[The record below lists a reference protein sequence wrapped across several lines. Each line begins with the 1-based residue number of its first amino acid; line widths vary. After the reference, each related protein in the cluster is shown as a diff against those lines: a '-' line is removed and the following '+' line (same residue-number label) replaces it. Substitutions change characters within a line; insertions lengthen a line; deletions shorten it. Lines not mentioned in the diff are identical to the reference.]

1 MLKHPLERLR
11 NSFSEVEDAR
21 AKNVSHLL
29 IDIIVLAICGV
40 LSGADSWVEVEKYGQ
55 AKHWF
60 FRAFLELPHGIPS
73 HDTFGRVFSKID
85 PKQFRE
91 GFFKSIKFIAN
102 LIEQHVAIDGKVL
115 RRSHDKT
122 NNLSALNMVSA
133 WASKNRM
140 VIGQEKV
147 RDKSNEIVA
156 IPILLDLIDIANCT
170 VTIDAI
176 GCQTEIVAI
185 IIDSDADYAL
195 ALKKNQLNLY
205 ETVKGLFDDP
215 DEIEKRNCNYH
226 KDINKG
232 HGRIEVRECWAT
244 NDESYLN
251 YIKNELGEWAGLQ
264 SLVMV
269 QAERHI
275 NGEVS
280 VEKRYYISS
289 LPPDAEN
296 LLNIIRSHWGIENS
310 LHWVLDM
317 AFREDES
324 RVRQGHAAENFAI
337 IRHLCLNLLKKETTA
352 QCGIK
357 AKRMLAGWDMNYLF
371 KVLSG

>member
-352 QCGIK
+352 QCGLK

>member
-269 QAERHI
+269 QAERRI

>member
-269 QAERHI
+269 QSERRI